1 MTFVR
6 LLPVLISFLL
16 LAAHFSRADNTPM
29 VAASLI
35 FPLILLVRK
44 PWVAP
49 TVQVVLV
56 LGGLV
61 WIRRAA
67 VLVGQRQASGESW
80 TRLAVILAI
89 VAAFTM
95 ASALVFR
102 STAVKKY
109 YGAPVA
115 R

>member
-56 LGGLV
+56 LGGLIWV
-61 WIRRAA
+61 RRAA
-67 VLVGQRQASGESW
+67 ALVGQRQASGESW
-80 TRLAVILAI
+80 TRLAVILAV

-102 STAVKKY
+102 STALRKRYDDPAV
-109 YGAPVA
+109 